1 VTGAAHG
8 MGRAHCLLLA
18 RHGAH
23 VGVLDV
29 DADGAEATVRAV
41 HDEGGDALAL
51 CADVTSRAE
60 VEAATE
66 RLTRH
71 WRRLDGV
78 VSNAGLVNDETTLDE
93 TDDDEWHRMLAVNL
107 DGALNVCRAALPWLK
122 QSDCGRV
129 VIISST
135 WGQVPAGHS
144 YGYMVAK
151 AGLLAFAKNL
161 AIELAPFG
169 ILVNAV
175 APGSINTRMIPDPT
189 RELELYPVPLG
200 RLGEPEEI
208 SHVVSFLLSD
218 ESSYLTGQ
226 TISVNGGQ
234 TIVGI

>member
-1 VTGAAHG
+1 

-18 RHGAH
+18 RRGAR

-29 DADGAEATVRAV
+29 DSDGAEATATAVR
-41 HDEGGDALAL
+41 DEGGEAMALT
-51 CADVTSRAE
+51 ADVSSRAE
-60 VEAATE
+60 VEAAIE

-71 WRRLDGV
+71 WQRLDGV
-78 VSNAGLVNDETTLDE
+78 VSNAGLVNDGTTLAD

-107 DGALNVCRAALPWLK
+107 DGALNVCRGALPWLK

-129 VIISST
+129 VVISST

-169 ILVNAV
+169 VLVNAV
-175 APGSINTRMIPDPT
+175 APGSVRTRMIGDP
-189 RELELYPVPLG
+189 ELELQLYPVPLG

-208 SHVVSFLLSD
+208 SRVVSFLLSD
-218 ESSYLTGQ
+218 ESSFLTGQ